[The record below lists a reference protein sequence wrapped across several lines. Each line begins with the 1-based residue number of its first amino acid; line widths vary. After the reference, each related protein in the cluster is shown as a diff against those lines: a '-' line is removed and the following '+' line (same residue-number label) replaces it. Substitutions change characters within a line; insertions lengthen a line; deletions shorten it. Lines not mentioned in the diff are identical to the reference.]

1 MTPGTSYIE
10 FSTEVITFRAFART
24 NCRLTYM
31 DVVLTS
37 FHEADVQF
45 CDLDDVLV
53 VTDVAGV
60 QRGRLCVETTLI
72 KLHDFLACQSKQL

>member
-1 MTPGTSYIE
+1 M
-10 FSTEVITFRAFART
+10 
-24 NCRLTYM
+24 YM
-31 DVVLTS
+31 HVVLTS
-37 FHEADVQF
+37 LHEADVQF